1 MKDETPETSE
11 PLMLS
16 PNLDCEGEHTERLS
30 GSREPLPAFA
40 EDADAPVSLEAFAFS
55 IRRAPSGRA
64 LKVGD
69 VFHPL
74 RDRKERKG
82 VFVREGYAV
91 PTVGLEAFA
100 FSIRRAPSGRA
111 LKVGDVFHP
120 LRDRKE
126 RKGVFVREG
135 YAVPTVGGPD
145 VAFSIRRAPSGRALK
160 VGDVFHPL
168 RDRKERKGVFVREG
182 YAVPTVG
189 GPDVLVLHLR
199 KWLLLLPLALC
210 AVLLAFA
217 LRTCGTT
224 SQAPAPHYMDGQ
236 TQTEGVLHLR
246 KWLLLLPL
254 ALCAVLLAFALRTC
268 GTTSQAPAPHYM
280 DGQTQTEGAEPS
292 QPVASIEYASY
303 EATMDGEWR
312 ANAIDQIFSLS
323 LPASSTHGGT
333 TGKNPVDSSP
343 SIYVDINADGDFEPD
358 ECVYNAPD
366 SSGYGHLLRA
376 GSRVDSIEL
385 VRPLDAGT
393 YSALTVWR
401 SVLAGTSTPAGH
413 TSFAWTLTVS

>member
-11 PLMLS
+11 PLILS
-16 PNLDCEGEHTERLS
+16 PNLDYEGEHTERLS

-69 VFHPL
+69 VFHP
-74 RDRKERKG
+74 
-82 VFVREGYAV
+82 
-91 PTVGLEAFA
+91 
-100 FSIRRAPSGRA
+100 I
-111 LKVGDVFHP
+111 
-120 LRDRKE
+120 
-126 RKGVFVREG
+126 
-135 YAVPTVGGPD
+135 
-145 VAFSIRRAPSGRALK
+145 
-160 VGDVFHPL
+160 

-189 GPDVLVLHLR
+189 GPDVLMLHLR
-199 KWLLLLPLALC
+199 KWLLLLPLAL
-210 AVLLAFA
+210 A

-236 TQTEGVLHLR
+236 TQTEEVS
-246 KWLLLLPL
+246 
-254 ALCAVLLAFALRTC
+254 T
-268 GTTSQAPAPHYM
+268 
-280 DGQTQTEGAEPS
+280 

-303 EATMDGEWR
+303 EATMDSEWR
-312 ANAIDQIFSLS
+312 ANAIDQNFSLS
-323 LPASSTHGGT
+323 LPSSSTHGGS

-343 SIYVDINADGDFEPD
+343 SIYVDINADGDFEPV
-358 ECVYNAPD
+358 ECVYNPPD
-366 SSGYGHLLRA
+366 DSGYGQLLRA

-401 SVLAGTSTPAGH
+401 SVLAGSSTAAGE
-413 TSFAWTLTVS
+413 TAFAWTLTVS

>member
-1 MKDETPETSE
+1 MKDETPETPE

-30 GSREPLPAFA
+30 GSRDPLPAFA

-55 IRRAPSGRA
+55 IRRAPS
-64 LKVGD
+64 D
-69 VFHPL
+69 
-74 RDRKERKG
+74 
-82 VFVREGYAV
+82 
-91 PTVGLEAFA
+91 
-100 FSIRRAPSGRA
+100 
-111 LKVGDVFHP
+111 
-120 LRDRKE
+120 
-126 RKGVFVREG
+126 
-135 YAVPTVGGPD
+135 
-145 VAFSIRRAPSGRALK
+145 RALK

-210 AVLLAFA
+210 AVLLALA

-224 SQAPAPHYMDGQ
+224 SQAPAPHYMEGQ
-236 TQTEGVLHLR
+236 TQTEE
-246 KWLLLLPL
+246 
-254 ALCAVLLAFALRTC
+254 A
-268 GTTSQAPAPHYM
+268 S
-280 DGQTQTEGAEPS
+280 S

-303 EATMDGEWR
+303 EATMDSEWR
-312 ANAIDQIFSLS
+312 ANAIDQNFSLS

-343 SIYVDINADGDFEPD
+343 SIFADLDADGDFEPD
-358 ECVYNAPD
+358 ECVYNPPD
-366 SSGYGHLLRA
+366 SSGYGSLLRA
-376 GSRVDSIEL
+376 GSRVDSIKL
-385 VRPLDAGT
+385 TRPLDAGV
-393 YSALTVWR
+393 YDALTVWR

>member
-1 MKDETPETSE
+1 MKDETPE
-11 PLMLS
+11 PLILS
-16 PNLDCEGEHTERLS
+16 PNLDYEGEHTERLS

-40 EDADAPVSLEAFAFS
+40 EGAPAPVSLEAFAFS
-55 IRRAPSGRA
+55 IRRVPSDRA

-69 VFHPL
+69 VFHHI
-74 RDRKERKG
+74 RDRK
-82 VFVREGYAV
+82 
-91 PTVGLEAFA
+91 
-100 FSIRRAPSGRA
+100 
-111 LKVGDVFHP
+111 
-120 LRDRKE
+120 
-126 RKGVFVREG
+126 
-135 YAVPTVGGPD
+135 
-145 VAFSIRRAPSGRALK
+145 
-160 VGDVFHPL
+160 
-168 RDRKERKGVFVREG
+168 KERKGVFVREG

-189 GPDVLVLHLR
+189 GPDVLVLHVR

-210 AVLLAFA
+210 AVLLALA

-236 TQTEGVLHLR
+236 TQTEE
-246 KWLLLLPL
+246 
-254 ALCAVLLAFALRTC
+254 AST
-268 GTTSQAPAPHYM
+268 
-280 DGQTQTEGAEPS
+280 

-366 SSGYGHLLRA
+366 SSGYGSLLRA

-385 VRPLDAGT
+385 TRPLDSGT
-393 YSALTVWR
+393 YDAMTLWR
-401 SVLAGTSTPAGH
+401 SVLAGSSTPAGE
-413 TSFAWTLTVS
+413 TAFAWTLTVS

>member
-1 MKDETPETSE
+1 MKDETPETSA

-40 EDADAPVSLEAFAFS
+40 EDADTPVSLEAF
-55 IRRAPSGRA
+55 
-64 LKVGD
+64 
-69 VFHPL
+69 
-74 RDRKERKG
+74 
-82 VFVREGYAV
+82 
-91 PTVGLEAFA
+91 
-100 FSIRRAPSGRA
+100 
-111 LKVGDVFHP
+111 
-120 LRDRKE
+120 
-126 RKGVFVREG
+126 
-135 YAVPTVGGPD
+135 
-145 VAFSIRRAPSGRALK
+145 AFSIRRAPSGRALK

-210 AVLLAFA
+210 AVLLALA

-236 TQTEGVLHLR
+236 TQTEEVS
-246 KWLLLLPL
+246 
-254 ALCAVLLAFALRTC
+254 T
-268 GTTSQAPAPHYM
+268 
-280 DGQTQTEGAEPS
+280 

-312 ANAIDQIFSLS
+312 ANAIDQNFSLS

-343 SIYVDINADGDFEPD
+343 SVYVDLDADGDFEPD

>member
-40 EDADAPVSLEAFAFS
+40 ENADAPAS
-55 IRRAPSGRA
+55 
-64 LKVGD
+64 
-69 VFHPL
+69 
-74 RDRKERKG
+74 
-82 VFVREGYAV
+82 
-91 PTVGLEAFA
+91 LEAFA

-145 VAFSIRRAPSGRALK
+145 V
-160 VGDVFHPL
+160 
-168 RDRKERKGVFVREG
+168 
-182 YAVPTVG
+182 
-189 GPDVLVLHLR
+189 LVLHVR
-199 KWLLLLPLALC
+199 KWLLLALALC
-210 AVLLAFA
+210 ALLPALA

-224 SQAPAPHYMDGQ
+224 SQAPAPRYMDGQ
-236 TQTEGVLHLR
+236 TQTEEVSTR
-246 KWLLLLPL
+246 
-254 ALCAVLLAFALRTC
+254 
-268 GTTSQAPAPHYM
+268 
-280 DGQTQTEGAEPS
+280 
-292 QPVASIEYASY
+292 PVASIEYASY

-312 ANAIDQIFSLS
+312 ANAIDQNFSLS

-343 SIYVDINADGDFEPD
+343 SIYVDLDADGDFEPD

-366 SSGYGHLLRA
+366 DSGYGSLLRA
-376 GSRVDSIEL
+376 GSCVDTIEL
-385 VRPLDAGT
+385 TRPLDSGV
-393 YSALTVWR
+393 YDALTVWR
-401 SVLAGTSTPAGH
+401 SVLAGTSTPAGE
-413 TSFAWTLTVS
+413 TAFAFTLTVS

>member
-1 MKDETPETSE
+1 MKDETPE
-11 PLMLS
+11 PLILS

-40 EDADAPVSLEAFAFS
+40 EGADAPVSLEAFAFS

-74 RDRKERKG
+74 RDRKQRKG

-91 PTVGLEAFA
+91 PTVGN
-100 FSIRRAPSGRA
+100 
-111 LKVGDVFHP
+111 
-120 LRDRKE
+120 
-126 RKGVFVREG
+126 
-135 YAVPTVGGPD
+135 
-145 VAFSIRRAPSGRALK
+145 
-160 VGDVFHPL
+160 
-168 RDRKERKGVFVREG
+168 
-182 YAVPTVG
+182 

-199 KWLLLLPLALC
+199 RWLLLLPLALC
-210 AVLLAFA
+210 AVLLA
-217 LRTCGTT
+217 L
-224 SQAPAPHYMDGQ
+224 
-236 TQTEGVLHLR
+236 
-246 KWLLLLPL
+246 
-254 ALCAVLLAFALRTC
+254 ALRTC

>member
-1 MKDETPETSE
+1 MKDETPETPE
-11 PLMLS
+11 PLILS

-40 EDADAPVSLEAFAFS
+40 EDADAAVSLEAF
-55 IRRAPSGRA
+55 
-64 LKVGD
+64 
-69 VFHPL
+69 
-74 RDRKERKG
+74 
-82 VFVREGYAV
+82 
-91 PTVGLEAFA
+91 
-100 FSIRRAPSGRA
+100 
-111 LKVGDVFHP
+111 
-120 LRDRKE
+120 
-126 RKGVFVREG
+126 
-135 YAVPTVGGPD
+135 
-145 VAFSIRRAPSGRALK
+145 AFSIRRAPSGRALK

-210 AVLLAFA
+210 AVLLALA
-217 LRTCGTT
+217 LRTCGTP
-224 SQAPAPHYMDGQ
+224 SQAPAPRYMDGQ
-236 TQTEGVLHLR
+236 TQTEEVS
-246 KWLLLLPL
+246 
-254 ALCAVLLAFALRTC
+254 T
-268 GTTSQAPAPHYM
+268 
-280 DGQTQTEGAEPS
+280 

>member
-1 MKDETPETSE
+1 MKDETPETSA

-91 PTVGLEAFA
+91 PTVG
-100 FSIRRAPSGRA
+100 
-111 LKVGDVFHP
+111 
-120 LRDRKE
+120 
-126 RKGVFVREG
+126 
-135 YAVPTVGGPD
+135 
-145 VAFSIRRAPSGRALK
+145 
-160 VGDVFHPL
+160 
-168 RDRKERKGVFVREG
+168 
-182 YAVPTVG
+182 

-210 AVLLAFA
+210 AVLLASA
-217 LRTCGTT
+217 STRCGTT
-224 SQAPAPHYMDGQ
+224 SQAPALHYMDGQ
-236 TQTEGVLHLR
+236 TQTEEVS
-246 KWLLLLPL
+246 
-254 ALCAVLLAFALRTC
+254 T
-268 GTTSQAPAPHYM
+268 
-280 DGQTQTEGAEPS
+280 

-312 ANAIDQIFSLS
+312 ANAIDQIISLS

-358 ECVYNAPD
+358 ECVYNPPD
-366 SSGYGHLLRA
+366 DSGYGRLMRA
-376 GSRVDSIEL
+376 GSCVDSIEL

>member
-1 MKDETPETSE
+1 MKDETPETPA

-30 GSREPLPAFA
+30 GSRDPLPAFA
-40 EDADAPVSLEAFAFS
+40 EDADAPVSLEAF
-55 IRRAPSGRA
+55 
-64 LKVGD
+64 
-69 VFHPL
+69 
-74 RDRKERKG
+74 
-82 VFVREGYAV
+82 
-91 PTVGLEAFA
+91 
-100 FSIRRAPSGRA
+100 
-111 LKVGDVFHP
+111 
-120 LRDRKE
+120 
-126 RKGVFVREG
+126 
-135 YAVPTVGGPD
+135 
-145 VAFSIRRAPSGRALK
+145 AFSIRRAPSGRALK

-210 AVLLAFA
+210 AVLLALA

-236 TQTEGVLHLR
+236 TQTEEVS
-246 KWLLLLPL
+246 
-254 ALCAVLLAFALRTC
+254 T
-268 GTTSQAPAPHYM
+268 
-280 DGQTQTEGAEPS
+280 
-292 QPVASIEYASY
+292 QPVASIDYASY

>member
-91 PTVGLEAFA
+91 PTVG
-100 FSIRRAPSGRA
+100 
-111 LKVGDVFHP
+111 
-120 LRDRKE
+120 
-126 RKGVFVREG
+126 
-135 YAVPTVGGPD
+135 
-145 VAFSIRRAPSGRALK
+145 
-160 VGDVFHPL
+160 
-168 RDRKERKGVFVREG
+168 
-182 YAVPTVG
+182 

-210 AVLLAFA
+210 AVLLALA

-236 TQTEGVLHLR
+236 TQTEEVSTR
-246 KWLLLLPL
+246 
-254 ALCAVLLAFALRTC
+254 
-268 GTTSQAPAPHYM
+268 
-280 DGQTQTEGAEPS
+280 
-292 QPVASIEYASY
+292 PVASIEYASY

-312 ANAIDQIFSLS
+312 ANAIDQKFSVS
-323 LPASSTHGGT
+323 LPVSATYGGT

-343 SIYVDINADGDFEPD
+343 SIYVDLDADGDFEPA

-366 SSGYGHLLRA
+366 SSGYGQLLRA
-376 GSRVDSIEL
+376 GSSVDSIEL

>member
-91 PTVGLEAFA
+91 PTVG
-100 FSIRRAPSGRA
+100 
-111 LKVGDVFHP
+111 
-120 LRDRKE
+120 
-126 RKGVFVREG
+126 
-135 YAVPTVGGPD
+135 
-145 VAFSIRRAPSGRALK
+145 
-160 VGDVFHPL
+160 
-168 RDRKERKGVFVREG
+168 
-182 YAVPTVG
+182 

-210 AVLLAFA
+210 AVLLA
-217 LRTCGTT
+217 L
-224 SQAPAPHYMDGQ
+224 AP
-236 TQTEGVLHLR
+236 
-246 KWLLLLPL
+246 
-254 ALCAVLLAFALRTC
+254 RTC

>member
-1 MKDETPETSE
+1 MKDETPET
-11 PLMLS
+11 PAPPMLS

-91 PTVGLEAFA
+91 PTVG
-100 FSIRRAPSGRA
+100 
-111 LKVGDVFHP
+111 
-120 LRDRKE
+120 
-126 RKGVFVREG
+126 
-135 YAVPTVGGPD
+135 
-145 VAFSIRRAPSGRALK
+145 
-160 VGDVFHPL
+160 
-168 RDRKERKGVFVREG
+168 
-182 YAVPTVG
+182 

-210 AVLLAFA
+210 AVLLALA

-224 SQAPAPHYMDGQ
+224 SQAPAPNYMDGQ
-236 TQTEGVLHLR
+236 TQTEEVS
-246 KWLLLLPL
+246 
-254 ALCAVLLAFALRTC
+254 T
-268 GTTSQAPAPHYM
+268 
-280 DGQTQTEGAEPS
+280 

-312 ANAIDQIFSLS
+312 ANAIDQFFSLS

>member
-1 MKDETPETSE
+1 MKDETPETPA

-30 GSREPLPAFA
+30 GSRDPLPAFA
-40 EDADAPVSLEAFAFS
+40 EDADAPVSLEAF
-55 IRRAPSGRA
+55 
-64 LKVGD
+64 
-69 VFHPL
+69 
-74 RDRKERKG
+74 
-82 VFVREGYAV
+82 
-91 PTVGLEAFA
+91 
-100 FSIRRAPSGRA
+100 
-111 LKVGDVFHP
+111 
-120 LRDRKE
+120 
-126 RKGVFVREG
+126 
-135 YAVPTVGGPD
+135 
-145 VAFSIRRAPSGRALK
+145 AFSIRRAPSGRALK

-199 KWLLLLPLALC
+199 KWLLLLPLALH
-210 AVLLAFA
+210 AVLLA
-217 LRTCGTT
+217 L
-224 SQAPAPHYMDGQ
+224 
-236 TQTEGVLHLR
+236 
-246 KWLLLLPL
+246 
-254 ALCAVLLAFALRTC
+254 ALRTC

-312 ANAIDQIFSLS
+312 ANAIDQNFSLS
-323 LPASSTHGGT
+323 LPASATHGGT